1 MRDVKHYPL
10 AWARGAS
17 SKPHSGALRRTA
29 RVMREL
35 CVRMTRMF
43 SVEDRDAV
51 RSRILEV
58 ASSDP
63 RVVGGAEVGS
73 LAYGG
78 GDRWS
83 DLDLT
88 FAVADEVPVSDV
100 LGDWTQG
107 FVTELAAIHLFDLPS
122 GATIY
127 RVFLLPGCLQFDLSL
142 TPASQFGAGGPKFRL
157 LFGETVETPHAE
169 PPSAQH
175 LFGWAVAYARSARAC
190 IERRRWWQAEH
201 YINAVR
207 DHALALA
214 CRSRGLPARFGRGF
228 DDLPPDVLA
237 AFESPLV
244 RSLEPDDLLRALRNA
259 VDGLLREAAEV
270 GEVAAKTEPLL
281 RELLTTDRE

>member
-1 MRDVKHYPL
+1 M
-10 AWARGAS
+10 A
-17 SKPHSGALRRTA
+17 
-29 RVMREL
+29 
-35 CVRMTRMF
+35 RMF
-43 SVEDRDAV
+43 SVEDRNAV

-63 RVVGGAEVGS
+63 RVVAGAEVGS

-88 FAVADEVPVSDV
+88 FAVADEVSVTDV
-100 LGDWTQG
+100 LGDWTQD
-107 FVTELAAIHLFDLPS
+107 FVTEFDALHLFDLPS
-122 GATIY
+122 GDIIY
-127 RVFLLPGCLQFDLSL
+127 RVFLLPGCLQVDLSF
-142 TPASQFGAGGPKFRL
+142 TPASQFGPGGPKFRL
-157 LFGETVETPHAE
+157 LFGETVEKHHAE

-175 LFGWAVAYARSARAC
+175 LFGWGVAYARSARAC

-201 YINAVR
+201 YIRAVR

-214 CRSRGLPARFGRGF
+214 CRSRGLPALFGRGF
-228 DDLPPDVLA
+228 DDLPPDVLS

-244 RSLEPDDLLRALRNA
+244 RSLEPKDLLRGLRSA
-259 VDGLLREAAEV
+259 VDGLLREAVEV
-270 GEVAAKTEPLL
+270 GEVAASAEPRL